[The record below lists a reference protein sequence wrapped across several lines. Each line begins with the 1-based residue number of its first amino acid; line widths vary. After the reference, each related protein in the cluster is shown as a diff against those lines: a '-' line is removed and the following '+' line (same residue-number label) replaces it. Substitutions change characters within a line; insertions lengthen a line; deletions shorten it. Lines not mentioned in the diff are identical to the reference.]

1 MRSNDSQSDDS
12 QARVEPPDTFIPSGP
27 LTLANAFRV
36 VAVLCVVAGIYL
48 FFEALQYAPM
58 VGNAAYGT
66 GALRLG
72 IAVIVALFL
81 LLGEKVCRHLDDYH

>member
-1 MRSNDSQSDDS
+1 MRPNDNQADDS
-12 QARVEPPDTFIPSGP
+12 QPQVEAPDAFAPSGP

-36 VAVLCVVAGIYL
+36 AAVLCVVAGIYL

-66 GALRLG
+66 GVLRLG
-72 IAVIVALFL
+72 TAVILALFL
-81 LLGEKVCRHLDDYH
+81 LLGEKICRHLNDYH

>member
-1 MRSNDSQSDDS
+1 MRHSDSQTDDS
-12 QARVEPPDTFIPSGP
+12 QLQAEAPDAFVPSGP

-36 VAVLCVVAGIYL
+36 AAVLCVVAGVYL

-66 GALRLG
+66 GVLRLG

-81 LLGEKVCRHLDDYH
+81 LLGEKICRHLDEYH

>member
-1 MRSNDSQSDDS
+1 MRHDDS
-12 QARVEPPDTFIPSGP
+12 QGNDAQDRVETSGTFAPSGP

-48 FFEALQYAPM
+48 FFEAIQYAPM
-58 VGNAAYGT
+58 VGNAAYGS
-66 GALRLG
+66 GLLQLG

-81 LLGEKVCRHLDDYH
+81 LLGEKVCRHLDDNH